1 MRLAETAWMTN
12 EPHPAPAIRN
22 PDIGERDRL
31 RDLLE
36 RLTYTRTE
44 PQRQVLLAQVRGE
57 IQQIRKLT
65 EF

>member
-1 MRLAETAWMTN
+1 MRLAQAAWMTN
-12 EPHPAPAIRN
+12 EPHPSPAMRT
-22 PDIGERDRL
+22 PDVGDRDRL

-44 PQRQVLLAQVRGE
+44 PQRQVLLAQVRDE
-57 IQQIRKLT
+57 IQEIRKLT